1 MSLIND
7 ALKKAQKMRHEES
20 LAAAKSPAGESQQN
34 GGRSRLSAGLIALIS
49 GGTALAVCAAVLAG
63 LVLLRSNRNAA
74 RASAPATQVSET
86 AVQPVAA
93 NPAKPLPSQPAPA
106 QASPVASPT
115 PKPAPASN
123 TGGVAA
129 ESAPLISLP
138 SSVATK
144 TAATEPLAAAT
155 QVQPQPPPAAAQEK
169 PAAPQQAPV
178 FVFSQPEPDHSKP
191 NPASQRFVDRVRVTG
206 VRKTSSGAKVMIN
219 EKVYRINDVV
229 DQTLGLRLVEAESD
243 RLVFTDEYGHRYVR
257 NFLP

>member
-20 LAAAKSPAGESQQN
+20 LAAAKSAAGDSQQTV
-34 GGRSRLSAGLIALIS
+34 GRSRLSAGLIALIS

-74 RASAPATQVSET
+74 QANVTTPPASEA
-86 AVQPVAA
+86 AVPPDTMSVA
-93 NPAKPLPSQPAPA
+93 
-106 QASPVASPT
+106 
-115 PKPAPASN
+115 KPAPSPLTQAQTTPSAVQNLKAAATAN
-123 TGGVAA
+123 TANPAA

-144 TAATEPLAAAT
+144 PAAPEAPVSTTP
-155 QVQPQPPPAAAQEK
+155 VQPQPAPAVTQEK
-169 PAAPQQAPV
+169 PASAQQAPV

-206 VRKTSSGAKVMIN
+206 IRKTSSGAKVMIN
-219 EKVYRINDVV
+219 EKVYRINDIV